1 MWIQDVGQREIPRLD
16 YAPAMPP
23 SIALNPDFER
33 RPFWQATMPALPD
46 RAGRDLPDTADV
58 VVIGGG
64 YVGINAARELARRG
78 VAVTLLEAQTLGW
91 GASTRNGGIVHSGY
105 KWGPRELTERYGDET
120 GRALY
125 RDTLDGYETVKR
137 LIAEE
142 AIDCDFRE
150 VGHVELA
157 YAPSHIDGLRHEHDE
172 LAAIGIESE
181 VVPRERLRDEIGSDA
196 YFGGLVRYDTGLLHP
211 GRYFAGLAAAAD
223 RAGADLHER
232 VRARTIRRQADGR
245 FVVET
250 ERGAILARDVFVATN
265 GYTDGVAPSLRRR
278 IIPIGSYIIASEPLS
293 EELANELSPKGRA
306 FFDTKNFLYYWH
318 VSADRR
324 MVFGGRASF
333 MPTSID
339 RSAAILHRG
348 LLEVHPQ
355 LAGHRIDYAWGGN
368 VGFTFDRMPHAGR
381 TSEGIAYAMG
391 CCGTGVA
398 LMTHLGT
405 KVGEWLAGGEAPVLT
420 KLKFP
425 LVPAPFEGRPWFL
438 PFAGEWF
445 RLQDRLAARSRTDR

>member
-1 MWIQDVGQREIPRLD
+1 
-16 YAPAMPP
+16 
-23 SIALNPDFER
+23 
-33 RPFWQATMPALPD
+33 MPALPD
-46 RAGRDLPDTADV
+46 RSGRDLPDAADV

-64 YVGINAARELARRG
+64 YAGINAARELARRG
-78 VAVTLLEAQTLGW
+78 VSVTLLEARTLGW
-91 GASTRNGGIVHSGY
+91 GGSTRNGGIVHPGY
-105 KWGPRELTERYGDET
+105 KREPDELVERYGEET

-125 RDTLDGYETVKR
+125 RETLDSYGTVKR

-150 VGHVELA
+150 FGHIELA
-157 YAPSHIDGLRHEHDE
+157 YAPSHMDRLRH
-172 LAAIGIESE
+172 ASE
-181 VVPRERLRDEIGSDA
+181 GLTAFGVEATIVPRERIREEIGSEA
-196 YFGGLVRYDTGLLHP
+196 YYGGLVMETGGLLHP

-223 RAGADLHER
+223 RAGADLHEG

-250 ERGAILARDVFVATN
+250 DRGAILARDVFVATN
-265 GYTDGVAPSLRRR
+265 GYTDRVAPTLRRR

-293 EELANELSPKGRA
+293 EDLAHEISPKGRG

-318 VSADRR
+318 MSADRR
-324 MVFGGRASF
+324 MIFGGRTSF
-333 MPTSID
+333 LPTSIEG
-339 RSAAILHRG
+339 SAAILHRG

-368 VGFTFDRMPHAGR
+368 VGFTFDRMPHVGR
-381 TSEGIAYAMG
+381 TRDGVAYALG

-405 KVGEWLAGGEAPVLT
+405 KVGEWLAGGEAPAIAR
-420 KLKFP
+420 LKFP
-425 LVPAPFEGRPWFL
+425 LVPAPYEGRPWFL
-438 PFAGEWF
+438 PVVGEWF
-445 RLQDRLAARSRTDR
+445 RWQDRRAARSRPVR